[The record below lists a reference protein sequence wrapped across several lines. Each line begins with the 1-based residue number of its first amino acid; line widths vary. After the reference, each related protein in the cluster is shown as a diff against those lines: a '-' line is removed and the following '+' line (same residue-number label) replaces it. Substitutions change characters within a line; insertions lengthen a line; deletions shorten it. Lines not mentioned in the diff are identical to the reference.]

1 MPQKTQKK
9 ENLPVK
15 VDVDLQ
21 NGGTIS
27 YANEVIATI
36 AGVAANEIEGIAGM
50 CVSGGISE
58 MLSRNK
64 NITKGVKVE
73 VGSQEAAVD
82 LYVIVDYGKPIHKV
96 SAEVQENVRRA
107 LESLTGLHVVRVDV
121 HVQGVSFEKEKKAVQ
136 TGLEASKNPVLGAPE
151 TDAQP
156 APKQKKISA
165 AEKKTA
171 KAESAPAKGAA
182 TPAPDAAPADDLK
195 QDDQLADQ
203 DAFDDAVLQEQAQLE
218 GDTAAEP
225 AAEEAAVPAGND
237 APQAPEEKKPAPAQK
252 PNGRL
257 RA

>member
-36 AGVAANEIEGIAGM
+36 AGVAANEIDGVAGM

-58 MLSRNK
+58 MLTRNK

-82 LYVIVDYGKPIHKV
+82 LYVIVDYGKPIQKV

-136 TGLEASKNPVLGAPE
+136 TGLEASKNPVLSAPE
-151 TDAQP
+151 TEAQP
-156 APKQKKISA
+156 APKQKKIPA
-165 AEKKTA
+165 AKKESVKADPAPA
-171 KAESAPAKGAA
+171 KDAAGPSSAPA
-182 TPAPDAAPADDLK
+182 PADELK

-203 DAFDDAVLQEQAQLE
+203 DAFDDTVLREQAQLE
-218 GDTAAEP
+218 GGAAAESRT
-225 AAEEAAVPAGND
+225 EEAAPAETD
-237 APQAPEEKKPAPAQK
+237 APQEPKTKKPVPDKK